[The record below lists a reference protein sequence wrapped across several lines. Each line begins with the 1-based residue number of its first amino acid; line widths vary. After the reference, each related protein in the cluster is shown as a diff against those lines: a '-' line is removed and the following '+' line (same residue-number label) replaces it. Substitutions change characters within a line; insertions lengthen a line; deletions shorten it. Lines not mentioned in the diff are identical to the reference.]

1 MAQTTEVLLSA
12 RGVCKAFGPTRA
24 LIDVDIDVRRGEIRG
39 LIGENG
45 SGKSTLSSIVAGALR
60 CDEGSFVFN
69 GRPYLPKN
77 MVNAQNK
84 GVSMVIQEM
93 GIIPQITVASNIYS
107 GRLEQ
112 FRNRFGILR
121 WSRINREADA
131 ILADIGAPGIKG
143 SMMIDQLNFED
154 RKIVEIARAMVV
166 KPDLLI
172 IDETTTALAQKG
184 RSIIYNLID
193 RMYRDNKAVLFISHD
208 LDELMRVCNTITVLR
223 DGVII
228 GTLAKEDMSVNTM
241 RRMMVGRELSGSYY
255 RADYDGSC
263 GDEVVLTARQVTLN
277 PFFENIDLELRK
289 GEILGLGGLSNC
301 GMHELGRVLFGIEK
315 PITGYVK
322 LNRAGINISNTMT
335 AVQNRMAYVSKDRDK
350 EAIILDASIRS
361 NVALPSLNNLTG
373 VGKFVPP
380 GVEKRLAREQIK
392 TMSIKCR
399 NEKQSCKELSG
410 GNKQKVVFAKWLAKE
425 SDIMIL
431 DCPTRGIDVGVK
443 ADMYRL
449 MMELKKQGKSIIM
462 ISEEIL
468 ELIGMSDRM
477 LLLKDGTIK
486 KELKRDANIAEKDII
501 EYII

>member
-1 MAQTTEVLLSA
+1 VLLSA

-45 SGKSTLSSIVAGALR
+45 SGKSTLSAIVAGALG
-60 CDEGSFVFN
+60 CDEGTFTLK
-69 GRPYLPKN
+69 GGPYTPKN
-77 MVNAQNK
+77 MVDAQNR
-84 GVSMVIQEM
+84 GISMVIQEM
-93 GIIPQITVASNIYS
+93 GTIPRISVASNIYS

-112 FRNRFGILR
+112 FRNRLGLLT

-131 ILADIGAPGIKG
+131 ILADIGAPDIKG

-184 RSIIYNLID
+184 RTIIYNLIE
-193 RMYRDNKAVLFISHD
+193 RMHKENRAVLFISHD

-223 DGVII
+223 DGVLI
-228 GTLAKEDMSVNTM
+228 GTLTKENMSVNMM
-241 RRMMVGRELSGSYY
+241 RSMMVGRELYGSYY
-255 RADYDGSC
+255 RADYDGSY
-263 GDEVVLTARQVTLN
+263 GDEVVLSAHQVTLS
-277 PFFENIDLELRK
+277 PYFENIDLELHK
-289 GEILGLGGLSNC
+289 GEILGFGGLSNC

-315 PITGYVK
+315 PITGCVK
-322 LNRAGINISNTMT
+322 LHQRGINVSNTT
-335 AVQNRMAYVSKDRDK
+335 VAVQNRMAYISKDRDK

-361 NVALPSLNNLTG
+361 NVALPSLKNLSG
-373 VGKFVPP
+373 IGNFVPP
-380 GVEKRLAREQIK
+380 GAEKKLAQEQIK

-449 MMELKKQGKSIIM
+449 MAKLKKQGKSIIM

-477 LLLKDGTIK
+477 LIIK
-486 KELKRDANIAEKDII
+486 NGQINKELKRSADLTEKDII